1 MRSIIFIFCLL
12 TLPLDLRCETLPGL
26 AQWESQMQQWGKFHG
41 DQLLSGRQSFDQA
54 LDSVYYDGQYV
65 FLRIYKY
72 TGDTR
77 YLSYANKAGQI
88 YRDQYVLPSRG
99 FVQGFRSFTDGLRLD
114 WDLNKNAASRAAALS
129 IAGGGAFTRPAS
141 ALAQTISAD
150 YSREVA
156 YGIENYLDAQALGA
170 RRQPRLAAFVRQAF
184 GHLNQ
189 WFGSGTRKVTL
200 KPFMVGLTARALIKY
215 HTQTRDARVLPALKR
230 AADVMWREMWVP
242 QSMAFRYADR
252 NSGGENT
259 NPAPD
264 LNLLIAPMY
273 EWIYRQTGIES
284 YRSQGD
290 AIFLGGVRQA
300 YLGGGKQFNQNYRW
314 SFDYV
319 NWRMGQNR
327 SS

>member
-1 MRSIIFIFCLL
+1 MRKFIVLICILM
-12 TLPLDLRCETLPGL
+12 LPICALSETLPGL
-26 AQWESQMQQWGKFHG
+26 AQWEAQMKQWGKFHG
-41 DQLLSGRQSFDQA
+41 EQLLSGKLSFDQA

-72 TGDTR
+72 TGDSK
-77 YLSYANKAGQI
+77 YLSYANKAGSI
-88 YRDQYVLPSRG
+88 YRDQYVNPSKG

-114 WDLNKNAASRAAALS
+114 WELNRNSSSRAAVFT
-129 IAGGGAFTRPAS
+129 IAGKGAFTRPAS
-141 ALAQTISAD
+141 ALTQTVSAD

-170 RRQPRLAAFVRQAF
+170 RNQPRLPLFVRQAL
-184 GHLNQ
+184 GHLDQ
-189 WFGSGTRKVTL
+189 WFGSRGRRATL

-215 HTQTRDARVLPALKR
+215 HKQTGDSRVIPALRR
-230 AADVMWREMWVP
+230 AADLMWREMWVP
-242 QSMAFRYADR
+242 QSMAFKYADR
-252 NSGGENT
+252 NQGDDNT

-273 EWIYRQTGIES
+273 EWLYQKTGVLS
-284 YRSQGD
+284 YRSQGE

-300 YLGGGKQFNQNYRW
+300 YLGNGKQFNQNYRW

-319 NWRMGQNR
+319 NWRLGKN
-327 SS
+327 S

>member
-1 MRSIIFIFCLL
+1 
-12 TLPLDLRCETLPGL
+12 
-26 AQWESQMQQWGKFHG
+26 MQQWGKFHG
-41 DQLLSGRQSFDQA
+41 EQLLSGRLSYDQA

-72 TGDTR
+72 TNDAR
-77 YLSYANKAGQI
+77 YLAYASKAGAV
-88 YRDQYVLPSRG
+88 YRDQYVIPSRG

-114 WDLNKNAASRAAALS
+114 WELNRNPASRTAVLS
-129 IAGGGAFTRPAS
+129 IASGGAFTRPAS
-141 ALAQTISAD
+141 ALSQTLSAD

-170 RRQPRLAAFVRQAF
+170 RRQPRLPSFVRQAF
-184 GHLNQ
+184 GHLDQ
-189 WFGSGTRKVTL
+189 WFGERGRRATL

-215 HTQTRDARVLPALKR
+215 HDRTRDARVLPALRR
-230 AADVMWREMWVP
+230 AADVMWREMWVQ
-242 QSMAFRYADR
+242 QSMAFKYADR
-252 NSGGENT
+252 NSGDENT

-273 EWIYRQTGIES
+273 EWIYRQTGVAS
-284 YRSQGD
+284 YRAQGD

-314 SFDYV
+314 SFEYV
-319 NWRMGQNR
+319 NWRLGTNR
-327 SS
+327 GR